1 MALSIRVPQMSQPTA
16 VHQQA
21 PAPLRRATVDDI
33 APLASVLADAFNDDP
48 VFERLLPNQRTR
60 SQGLRRYFR
69 IELRAVGLARGHVWT
84 TDDLAGAAIST
95 GPGMWRMPP
104 RALFLHGPGFSRAFG
119 LRVPRAATLLAR
131 VESRHVR
138 GPHHYFA
145 AIGVAPQRQGQGL
158 GRTLMAPTLEL
169 CDRARL
175 PAYLEA
181 SSERNAALY
190 ERLGFHVVGELQ
202 YGGSQPLRLM
212 LRAPRASNG
221 GAS

>member
-1 MALSIRVPQMSQPTA
+1 MALSAEVPHMSQPTA
-16 VHQQA
+16 A
-21 PAPLRRATVDDI
+21 RPSGALRPAGADDV
-33 APLASVLADAFNDDP
+33 AKLARVLAQAFNDDP

-60 SQGLRRYFR
+60 LNGLRRYFH
-69 IELRAVGLARGHVWT
+69 IELRAVGLARGTVWT

-104 RALFLHGPGFSRAFG
+104 RALALHGAGFSRAFR
-119 LRVPRAATLLAR
+119 LRLPRAATLLAR

-145 AIGVAPQRQGQGL
+145 AIGVAPERQGQGL
-158 GRTLMAPTLEL
+158 GRRLMAPTLEL
-169 CDRARL
+169 CDRAAL

-212 LRAPRASNG
+212 LRAPQTTQEATQ
-221 GAS
+221 

>member
-1 MALSIRVPQMSQPTA
+1 MLSTGVPHTFQPTA
-16 VHQQA
+16 THQHP
-21 PAPLRRATVDDI
+21 PASLRRATIDDV
-33 APLASVLADAFNDDP
+33 APLAVALAAAFNDDP
-48 VFERLLPNQRTR
+48 VFERLLPNERTR
-60 SQGLRRYFR
+60 GQGLRRYFR
-69 IELRAVGLARGHVWT
+69 VELRAVGLARGSVWT

-104 RALFLHGPGFSRAFG
+104 RALLLHGPAFSRAFG

-145 AIGVAPQRQGQGL
+145 AIGVAPQRQGHGL
-158 GRTLMAPTLEL
+158 GRALMAPTMGL
-169 CDRARL
+169 CDQAGL

-190 ERLGFHVVGELQ
+190 ERLGFRVVGELQ

-212 LRAPRASNG
+212 LRAPHANQE
-221 GAS
+221 GAR